1 MRRAYQSDL
10 SADAEWSCLAGHL
23 PAPKAE
29 GRSHFHG
36 LREILDAIFYVLK
49 SGCAWRLLPHDFPPS
64 LRGRRS
70 TPTFAPGAWTWERVH
85 STLRKHVRV
94 RLERNPQPS
103 AGIVDSQS
111 VKTTGVGGTERG

>member
-29 GRSHFHG
+29 GRPRLHG
-36 LREILDAIFYVLK
+36 LREITDAIFYVLK

-70 TPTFAPGAWTWERVH
+70 TTTFAPGAWTGRGRGCTQHCASMCGFAWKG
-85 STLRKHVRV
+85 TLSLVPE
-94 RLERNPQPS
+94 LWTPS
-103 AGIVDSQS
+103 RSRRP
-111 VKTTGVGGTERG
+111 E